1 MCDLVIQML
10 WFFVTALLQVAIYSY
25 TKFQV
30 NILNTFEDTLLSKF
44 DSENTKGEIIQ
55 NLRQTELWFLVI
67 ALLQVAIYLYSK
79 FQVNMFNSF
88 EDILRAKF
96 DYKKNTKGEIIQNLR
111 QTELWFFVNAL
122 LQVAI
127 YLYFKFQVNTLNS
140 FEDTLQTKFYCKN
153 TKGEIS
159 LSPKLGQGEGQNGVG

>member
-79 FQVNMFNSF
+79 FQVNM
-88 EDILRAKF
+88 
-96 DYKKNTKGEIIQNLR
+96 
-111 QTELWFFVNAL
+111 
-122 LQVAI
+122 
-127 YLYFKFQVNTLNS
+127 LNS
-140 FEDTLQTKFYCKN
+140 FEDTLQTKIYCKN

-159 LSPKLGQGEGQNGVG
+159 LSPKLGQCEGQNGVR

>member
-55 NLRQTELWFLVI
+55 NSRQTELWFLVI

-96 DYKKNTKGEIIQNLR
+96 DYKKTLKGR
-111 QTELWFFVNAL
+111 
-122 LQVAI
+122 
-127 YLYFKFQVNTLNS
+127 
-140 FEDTLQTKFYCKN
+140 
-153 TKGEIS
+153 
-159 LSPKLGQGEGQNGVG
+159 